1 MSTFVQLERADGVA
15 HVILNSPPANA
26 MSPELMRQLD
36 DVVKELTADQD
47 SRAVIFRSTL
57 EKIFM
62 AGADLKHLLSLDGED
77 FQRYIKQAQDILCGI
92 EALPKPTIAVI
103 NGHALGGGC
112 ELTLC
117 CDFRFMAD
125 AKATIGVPEV
135 KLGLLPG
142 AGGTQR
148 LPRLV
153 GRSKATELL
162 LRGNALKGPEAL
174 SIGLVDKVFPP
185 DLLFSESVRVA
196 EEFSQGATWAIAKIK
211 ECLRIPTQNLIA
223 NGLSQELE
231 GITYLFTQTL
241 DTKEGIEAF
250 SQKRPPKYTGR

>member
-1 MSTFVQLERADGVA
+1 
-15 HVILNSPPANA
+15 
-26 MSPELMRQLD
+26 
-36 DVVKELTADQD
+36 
-47 SRAVIFRSTL
+47 
-57 EKIFM
+57 M
-62 AGADLKHLLSLDGED
+62 AGADLKHLLSLQKED
-77 FQRYIKQAQDILCGI
+77 FPQYIKIAQDVLNRI

-112 ELTLC
+112 EFSLC

-148 LPRLV
+148 LPRLI

-162 LRGNALKGPEAL
+162 LLGTALTGLEAL
-174 SIGLVDKVFPP
+174 SIGLVDKIFPP
-185 DLLFSESVRVA
+185 DHLFSESVRLA
-196 EEFSQGATWAIAKIK
+196 EELSQGATQAIAKIK
-211 ECLRIPTQNLIA
+211 DCLRLPTQNLIA
-223 NGLSQELE
+223 DGLSQELE
-231 GITYLFTQTL
+231 GITYLFTQTH

-250 SQKRPPKYTGR
+250 NQKRPPKYTGR